1 MMVDGGA
8 DDDDDDTVS
17 PFVSLSVLFVMS
29 VFWFSL
35 FFFCYFQN
43 TEQKRHLIPYTLT
56 RTHKHKHNVENQ
68 NSFFPLVLNKSLD
81 LL

>member
-29 VFWFSL
+29 VF
-35 FFFCYFQN
+35 
-43 TEQKRHLIPYTLT
+43 
-56 RTHKHKHNVENQ
+56 
-68 NSFFPLVLNKSLD
+68 
-81 LL
+81 